1 MKTKEQ
7 ILRWLDKQ
15 PWKCEFYKAAVL
27 SDRVCKISYNTN
39 LLILAFDWSTTKQG
53 SNVWKK
59 RNEEYQ
65 KWYNAKD
72 KPSFWEEY
80 CEQNPIT
87 KGDCCIED
95 GEVCEMWDPLLT
107 PQERDPKTCVD
118 VMSEKLCD
126 AFIAYM
132 KLVQLRAAWVQ
143 DHGGFDDMYYKIVT
157 LENRT
162 NLYLIKTDYSMNGLS
177 FADRK
182 TAHEFIETF
191 QDLLKTAAPLL

>member
-7 ILRWLDKQ
+7 ILKWLDKQ
-15 PWKCEFYKAAVL
+15 PWKGEFYEAAAT
-27 SDRVCKISYNTN
+27 SNRASIISYSED
-39 LLILAFDWSTTKQG
+39 LLNRFEWSSTKQG
-53 SNVWKK
+53 TVTWMG
-59 RNEEYQ
+59 RNEEYL

-72 KPSFWEEY
+72 KPMSWEAY

-95 GEVCEMWDPLLT
+95 GEVCEMWNPLLT
-107 PQERDPKTCVD
+107 PQARDPKTCVD